1 MLIPVPTPSKKY
13 EVEVRP
19 GLLKEA
25 GRRIEAIS
33 PASSYLIV
41 ADETV
46 ASLYLKTL
54 IHSFSKEVKFFLVP
68 SGEQS
73 KSMGMFEKLSAY
85 CLEQG
90 LDRSAVIVAFGGG
103 VVGDLAGFVAGTY
116 MRGIRFVQVPTTL
129 LAHDSSVGGKVA
141 VNLTKGKNMV
151 GVFHQPEAVLFDT
164 GLLKTLPQKEW
175 RSGFAEIAKLGLI
188 SDVSFYNWLQE
199 HIFQLDAVEENIVTK
214 MIGRAVQIKAN
225 IVSEDEREQGIR
237 AYLNLGHT
245 LAHAIEAEMGYGGIT
260 HGEAVAIG
268 IRFAL
273 KVSNK
278 FLGSIVDVDSF
289 TEWFN
294 SLGYSLQIPKDLDAE
309 RLLERMRTDKK
320 ATHGKLMMVLLK
332 KTGVACVIEVPVDVV
347 RTMLIQEL
355 EAVI

>member
-1 MLIPVPTPSKKY
+1 MLIQVPTPSKKY
-13 EVEVRP
+13 EVEVRS

-25 GRRIEAIS
+25 GKKIEVVA

-41 ADETV
+41 ADENV

-54 IHSFSKEVKFFLVP
+54 IHSFSKEVHFFLVP

-73 KSMGMFEKLSAY
+73 KSIEMFEKLSAH

-90 LDRSAVIVAFGGG
+90 LDRSAVIVALGGG
-103 VVGDLAGFVAGTY
+103 VIGDLAGFVAGTY
-116 MRGIRFVQVPTTL
+116 MRGIRFVQVPTSL

-141 VNLTKGKNMV
+141 VNLNKGKNMI
-151 GVFHQPEAVLFDT
+151 GVFHQPEAVFFDT

-175 RSGFAEIAKLGLI
+175 RSGFAEIVKLGLI
-188 SDVSFYNWLQE
+188 SDASFYYWLQE
-199 HIFQLDAVEENIVTK
+199 HILHLEAVEENILTE

-273 KVSNK
+273 KVSSK
-278 FLGSIVDVDSF
+278 FLGSTIADEGF

-294 SLGYSLQIPKDLDAE
+294 ALGIHFIYQKN
-309 RLLERMRTDKK
+309 
-320 ATHGKLMMVLLK
+320 
-332 KTGVACVIEVPVDVV
+332 
-347 RTMLIQEL
+347 
-355 EAVI
+355 